1 MINTLKKTN
10 TCTNTCLT
18 MYDRNT
24 HANCK
29 SLVQLIMQPWLVF
42 ISIFLYCPFCLSS
55 TFKQDLSGLGSFL
68 RMTQPSFLK
77 GLCPVI
83 LSVLGCCSS
92 PLTLTMGH
100 GSNQEKPSR
109 TSCALNNLFYLNC
122 EEAIWIN
129 HPS

>member
-1 MINTLKKTN
+1 MLNYMIDTLKKTN
-10 TCTNTCLT
+10 TCTNTRLT

-29 SLVQLIMQPWLVF
+29 SRVQLIMQPWYFPL
-42 ISIFLYCPFCLSS
+42 LPLLSS
-55 TFKQDLSGLGSFL
+55 LHLQARLIRSWLFSQNDPTFIPEGSE
-68 RMTQPSFLK
+68 SF
-77 GLCPVI
+77 VI
-83 LSVLGCCSS
+83 LSVLGCCSF
-92 PLTLTMGH
+92 PLTLTIGH